1 MLTLDVTSNRI
12 SVTEHTDRKIN
23 HWMNL
28 RIEEWALVTKNIKK
42 RKENEIAQKWALAT
56 KIQKKGK

>member
-1 MLTLDVTSNRI
+1 
-12 SVTEHTDRKIN
+12 
-23 HWMNL
+23 MNL
-28 RIEEWALVTKNIKK
+28 RIEEWALVTENIKK